1 MAELEVFK
9 GSYENLEKVP
19 IKVGQLLFTTGNKK
33 RIFLDTSNE
42 TREEI
47 SSSLEVIKILS
58 ETGTK
63 VEVNGIS
70 YDTFEDALENAS
82 AGSTIKLN
90 SNYSE
95 PISLTAG
102 KEIILD
108 LDNNDIKND
117 EATPIAIA
125 ANAALTIK
133 GKGTIECNK
142 HGKAPLANNGG
153 ILILDDGCVVR
164 SIDKKGNGYYTLF
177 NHGTTTI
184 NGGIV
189 SCPGNYSSLIE
200 NGYYDYNSTNP
211 DKGHVEGINAAEPTL
226 VINGGT
232 IINNYTTIKTDDG
245 GVTTIN
251 GGDIRGFIY
260 HVGKRM
266 TITGG
271 LFSTSNGDVNIQAV
285 KLSDDLN
292 MAECYI
298 SGGTFETSNEVN
310 ISTSGNPIVEITG
323 GRFNKRVPEEFIKA
337 GYKQTLVD
345 GYYTVSKEE

>member
-19 IKVGQLLFTTGNKK
+19 IKEGQLLFTTDNKK

-153 ILILDDGCVVR
+153 ILVLDDGCVVR
-164 SIDKKGNGYYTLF
+164 SIDEKGNGYYTLF

>member
-19 IKVGQLLFTTGNKK
+19 IKEGQLLFTTGNKK

-153 ILILDDGCVVR
+153 ILVLDDGCVVR
-164 SIDKKGNGYYTLF
+164 SIDEKGNGYYTLF

>member
-9 GSYENLEKVP
+9 GSYDNLKNVP
-19 IKVGQLLFTTGNKK
+19 IKEGQILFTTGNKK
-33 RIFLDTSNE
+33 RILLDIDDE
-42 TREEI
+42 TRAEI
-47 SSSLEVIKILS
+47 GSSLDVIKILG
-58 ETGTK
+58 EAGTK
-63 VEVNGIS
+63 VEVDGVS
-70 YDTFEDALENAS
+70 YDSIEDALENAP
-82 AGSTIKLN
+82 AGSTIKLD

-95 PISLTAG
+95 PITLTAG
-102 KEIILD
+102 KEIVLD
-108 LDNNDIKND
+108 LNNNDIKND

-164 SIDKKGNGYYTLF
+164 SIDEKGNGYYTLL

-200 NGYYDYNSTNP
+200 NGYYDYGSTNP
-211 DKGHVEGINAAEPTL
+211 DKGYVEGVNAAEPTL

-232 IINNYTTIKTDDG
+232 IINDYTTVKTDDG

-251 GGDIRGFIY
+251 GGNIRGFVY
-260 HVGKRM
+260 HVGKKM

-271 LFSTSNGDVNIQAV
+271 HFSTSNGDMNVQVV
-285 KLSDDLN
+285 KLSEVLN
-292 MAECYI
+292 AAECYI

-310 ISTSGNPIVEITG
+310 ISAIGNPIVEITG

-337 GYKQTLVD
+337 GYKQTLID

>member
-9 GSYENLEKVP
+9 GSYDNLKNVP
-19 IKVGQLLFTTGNKK
+19 IKEGQLLFTTSGKK
-33 RIFLDTSNE
+33 CILLDIDDK
-42 TREEI
+42 TRAEFE
-47 SSSLEVIKILS
+47 SSIEVIKILS

-63 VEVNGIS
+63 VEVDGVS
-70 YDTFEDALENAS
+70 YDTIEDALENAP

-108 LDNNDIKND
+108 LNNSDIKND

-153 ILILDDGCVVR
+153 ILVLDDGCVVR
-164 SIDKKGNGYYTLF
+164 SIDEKGNGYYTLL

-211 DKGHVEGINAAEPTL
+211 DKGYVEGINAAEPTL

-232 IINNYTTIKTDDG
+232 IINDYTTIKTDDG

-271 LFSTSNGDVNIQAV
+271 LFSTNNGDVNIQAV

>member
-153 ILILDDGCVVR
+153 ILVLDDGCVVR

>member
-9 GSYENLEKVP
+9 GSYEDLEKVP
-19 IKVGQLLFTTGNKK
+19 IKEGQLLFTTGNKK
-33 RIFLDTSNE
+33 RIFLDTSDE
-42 TREEI
+42 TREEM

-63 VEVNGIS
+63 VEVDGIS
-70 YDTFEDALENAS
+70 YDTFEDALENAP
-82 AGSTIKLN
+82 AGSTITLN

-102 KEIILD
+102 KEIILN
-108 LDNNDIKND
+108 LNNNDIKND

-125 ANAALTIK
+125 ANATLTIK

-142 HGKAPLANNGG
+142 HGKAPLSNNGG
-153 ILILDDGCVVR
+153 TLILDDGCVIR
-164 SIDKKGNGYYTLF
+164 SIDKKGNGYYTLL
-177 NHGTTTI
+177 NHGITTI
-184 NGGIV
+184 NGGII

-211 DKGHVEGINAAEPTL
+211 DKGHVEGVNAAEPTL

-245 GVTTIN
+245 GVTVIN
-251 GGDIRGFIY
+251 GGDIRGFVY
-260 HVGKRM
+260 HVGKKM

-271 LFSTSNGDVNIQAV
+271 YFSTNNGDMNIQAV

-292 MAECYI
+292 AAECYI
-298 SGGTFETSNEVN
+298 SGGTFETTNEVN
-310 ISTSGNPIVEITG
+310 ISASGNPIVEITG
-323 GRFNKRVPEEFIKA
+323 GRFNKRVPEEFIKV
-337 GYKQTLVD
+337 GYKQTLLD